1 MIYVIEAGSEYCSSS
16 VLMVSDELQ
25 KCVDT
30 VNTHENFPY
39 MGDFIRVTAW
49 DNNGNKLSVSETDG
63 RRELECWDYTT
74 VEFKRNPLTVE
85 EINSRWK
92 EIK

>member
-1 MIYVIEAGSEYCSSS
+1 MIYTIESGSEYCSSS
-16 VLMVSDELQ
+16 ILMVSDALQ
-25 KCVDT
+25 KCIDA

-39 MGDFIRVTAW
+39 MGDFIRVTSW
-49 DNNGNKLSVSETDG
+49 DNNGKPISVSETNG
-63 RRELECWDYTT
+63 NREYESWDCTT
-74 VEFKRNPLTVE
+74 VEFKINPLTVE